1 MRVNLLQPSL
11 EKIKCTQGLIPK
23 VFTHLHSLLLHSNSS
38 CNKLVSAVLII
49 YVWKV
54 PNLVF
59 IYTHTNAIALKEVNP
74 LSCVDGCL
82 PSWYAVTAVEEYI
95 VLTL

>member
-1 MRVNLLQPSL
+1 MHTGSNPQSFYTSPFLTAPL
-11 EKIKCTQGLIPK
+11 K
-23 VFTHLHSLLLHSNSS
+23 NSS

-74 LSCVDGCL
+74 SSCVDGCL